1 MTLKMSNQQIV
12 TTLLDRTHSYLKSHI
27 DMVLTSSFRIYAKV
41 LSRQHCE
48 AKQSKVGAGG
58 TSILE
63 KTKRK
68 IWLLYSPLGYM
79 NNEQTKKKVFE
90 GQCAIC
96 SVVMACGYNKRAL
109 KQPTKFLQ
117 SSIVRFEDGEN
128 KVLQYVSSGTW
139 LENEIELFLKGESLE
154 KKMAMMRKILTPDS
168 HVFLMSKSTYFQ
180 RQIQSSKLLLIH
192 QSTTLVWSK
201 FTSWNPERER
211 TYIMIQ

>member
-128 KVLQYVSSGTW
+128 KVLKYVSSGTW
-139 LENEIELFLKGESLE
+139 LEKEIELFLKGESLE
-154 KKMAMMRKILTPDS
+154 KKWL
-168 HVFLMSKSTYFQ
+168 
-180 RQIQSSKLLLIH
+180 
-192 QSTTLVWSK
+192 
-201 FTSWNPERER
+201 
-211 TYIMIQ
+211 